1 MLFAKNKPTETVKL
15 GGEDFVE
22 LQHLSKGVLD
32 EIKGRT
38 IAAFADAGPNAIR
51 AIQNAKDDSD
61 IPPELIGSSG
71 KMLEIQHYKVS
82 KAIIKWSSP
91 EPITEQTVKELD
103 ESVFLE
109 ILAKVDSM
117 NRLTEIERK
126 N

>member
-32 EIKGRT
+32 EIKSRT
-38 IAAFADAGPNAIR
+38 IAAFADAGPKALA
-51 AIQNAKDDSD
+51 AIQTAKSNSD
-61 IPPELIGSSG
+61 LPAELIASSG
-71 KMLEIQHYKVS
+71 KMLAIQHYKVS
-82 KAIIKWSSP
+82 KAIIKWSSS

-103 ESVFLE
+103 ESVFMK

-117 NRLTEIERK
+117 NQLTEIERK